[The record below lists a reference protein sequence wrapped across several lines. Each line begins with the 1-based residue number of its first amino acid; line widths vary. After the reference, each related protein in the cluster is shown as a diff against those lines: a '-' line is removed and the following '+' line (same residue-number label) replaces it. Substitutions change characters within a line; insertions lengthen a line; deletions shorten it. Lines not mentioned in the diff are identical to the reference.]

1 MKKIVFSHIKQY
13 WVIYLTLAC
22 VYFAGIIFGAFGVG
36 ALGSE
41 KSFQLTEFFNK
52 LLEQQPDRIDTVF
65 LRQMAK
71 NNFIIMA
78 GIWLLGL
85 TVIGTPLIYLIV
97 FTRGFVLGFT
107 IAFII
112 HAKKL
117 LGIGIVLFTIFIPS
131 ILAIPCLLFGAGL
144 ATIFSF
150 LLLQGKFNG
159 RQLRKDFIHY
169 CFASS
174 LISIGII
181 SAGVLQGY
189 FSSVGIKFL
198 GF

>member
-1 MKKIVFSHIKQY
+1 MKNVLVSHIKQY
-13 WVIYLTLAC
+13 WVIYLTLVC

-36 ALGSE
+36 ALGAE
-41 KSFQLTEFFNK
+41 KSLQLTEFFNK
-52 LLEQQPDRIDTVF
+52 LLQQQPESIDTDF

-71 NNFIIMA
+71 NNFIMMA

-107 IAFII
+107 IAFIV
-112 HAKKL
+112 HTKKL
-117 LGIGIVLFTIFIPS
+117 LGIGLVLFTIFIPS
-131 ILAIPCLLFGAGL
+131 ILAIPCLLLAAGL

-159 RQLRKDFIHY
+159 HQLKRDFVHY

-174 LISIGII
+174 LISLGVV

-189 FSSVGIKFL
+189 FSIVGVKFL